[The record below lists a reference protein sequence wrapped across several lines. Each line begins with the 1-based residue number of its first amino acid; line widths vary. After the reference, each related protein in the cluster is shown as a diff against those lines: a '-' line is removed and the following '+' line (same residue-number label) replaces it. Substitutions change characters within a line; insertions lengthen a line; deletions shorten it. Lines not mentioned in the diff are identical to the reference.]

1 MPDELNRHPF
11 QSHKMANTIRIILAV
26 FSIYLIGA
34 YLCGSPELVG
44 NRPTRSTGHIS
55 LPLFTTIC
63 TFVVLET
70 FLIGLLFRQRGSSA
84 ADKPRQFGIS
94 SLLIGIWIFAIPLAM
109 SPIYESVVATMPSH
123 PRGDRGLPNW
133 LFIGIV
139 YFMLVPIAYLCH
151 TVKRIVQSI
160 QSPSAG

>member
-11 QSHKMANTIRIILAV
+11 QSHKMANTIRLFLAV
-26 FSIYLIGA
+26 FSIFVIGV
-34 YLCGSPELVG
+34 YLCGSPELVA
-44 NRPTRSTGHIS
+44 NQHTRAGGGQFF
-55 LPLFTTIC
+55 PLLLATIC

-70 FLIGLLFRQRGSSA
+70 FLIGWLFRQQGSSA

-94 SLLIGIWIFAIPLAM
+94 SLLIGIWILAIPLAM

-123 PRGDRGLPNW
+123 PRGDRGLPIW
-133 LFIGIV
+133 LFIGIA

-151 TVKRIVQSI
+151 TVKRIVQRI
-160 QSPSAG
+160 QSQSA